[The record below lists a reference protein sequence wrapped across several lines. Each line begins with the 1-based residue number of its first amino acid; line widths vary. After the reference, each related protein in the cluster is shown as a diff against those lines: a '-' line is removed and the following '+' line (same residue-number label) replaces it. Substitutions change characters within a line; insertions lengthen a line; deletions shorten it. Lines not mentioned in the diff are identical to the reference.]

1 MLERILAFLDTRER
15 RLIAL
20 VSAILIISTTLL
32 LLLLNSDK
40 IRDRLEHH
48 EVQTLES
55 LVEGGKLVAICENST
70 LSYFKNK
77 NISLGYEYEIL
88 FHIAKQLNVKLEILT
103 FDNRKEMN
111 KALVA
116 GKGHIIADFRAMSS
130 SQGSDLIYTIPHTWS
145 HLSLIQRKPGKRDKN
160 PAPMLENIY
169 DLDGKTIHV
178 YQNSIAHKK
187 LKYFADEYAID
198 INIKALKSGRE
209 DLIEQVSKGEIEY
222 TVVEKEIM
230 LANNQLFTNLDY
242 SLQLSFPYRI
252 TFTLRNDAQ
261 EIRDTINS
269 LLTNFLETEQYANI
283 FAKYISNENKYFHR
297 RMSLLLLN
305 GVQISKIDAKIK
317 EEAKKIGWD
326 WRLICS
332 LIMQESRFEAYVTS
346 RQGTFGLMQ
355 FMPRTGAKYG
365 VFPNST
371 PEKQV
376 EGGLRYLGFL
386 QNMYADIEDPVQ
398 RSKFVLASYNAG
410 PAHILDAR
418 RLAAHFGEDNANWD
432 VVSKY
437 LLKLSEPEFY
447 NHEVVKSGAYN
458 ANHAIKYVKS
468 VMERFREYSEI
479 YPE

>member
-1 MLERILAFLDTRER
+1 MLEKILAFLDTRGR

-20 VSAILIISTTLL
+20 ISAILITSTTLL
-32 LLLLNSDK
+32 LLLLNSEN
-40 IRDRLEHH
+40 IRERLEHH
-48 EVQTLES
+48 EIQTVES
-55 LVEGGKLVAICENST
+55 LVKNGKLIAICENST

-77 NISLGYEYEIL
+77 NISLGYEYEML
-88 FHIAKQLNVKLEILT
+88 QHIAKQLNVKLEVLT
-103 FDNRKEMN
+103 FDSRKEMN
-111 KALVA
+111 KALLA
-116 GKGHIIADFRAMSS
+116 GKGHLIADFRAMSS
-130 SQGSDLIYTIPHTWS
+130 SYGSEFIHTIPHTWS

-160 PAPMLENIY
+160 PTPIIENIY

-198 INIKALKSGRE
+198 IKIKAINKSRE
-209 DLIEQVSKGEIEY
+209 ELIEQVANGAIEF

-230 LANNQLFTNLDY
+230 LANTQLYNNLDF

-252 TFTLRNDAQ
+252 AFTLRHDAA
-261 EIRDTINS
+261 EIRDTINTI
-269 LLTNFLETEQYANI
+269 LGNFLESEHYGRL

-297 RMSLLLLN
+297 RMNLLLLN

-365 VFPNST
+365 IYPNST
-371 PEKQV
+371 PEAQV
-376 EGGLRYLGFL
+376 EGGVKYLGFL
-386 QNMYADIEDPVQ
+386 QNMYSDISDPVQ

-410 PAHILDAR
+410 PAHVLDAR
-418 RLAAHFGEDNANWD
+418 RLAAHFGEDNTDWS

-437 LLKLSEPEFY
+437 MLKLDQPEFY

-458 ANHAIKYVKS
+458 ANHSLKYVQS
-468 VMERFREYSEI
+468 VINRFIEYSAT

>member
-1 MLERILAFLDTRER
+1 MLEKILAFLDTRER

-20 VSAILIISTTLL
+20 VSAILVISTSLL

-48 EVQTLES
+48 EIQTVSS
-55 LVEGGKLVAICENST
+55 LVNNGKLIAICENST

-88 FHIAKQLNVKLEILT
+88 HHIAKQLNVKLEILT

-111 KALVA
+111 KALLA
-116 GKGHIIADFRAMSS
+116 GKGHLIADFRAMSS

-145 HLSLIQRKPGKRDKN
+145 QLSLIQRKPTKKDKN
-160 PAPMLENIY
+160 PKPLLENIY

-187 LKYFADEYAID
+187 LKYFMDEYAIQ
-198 INIKALKSGRE
+198 INIKAVKTTRE
-209 DLIEQVSKGEIEY
+209 ELVEQVSNGEIEY

-230 LANNQLFTNLDY
+230 LANKQLYTNLDY
-242 SLQLSFPYRI
+242 ALQLSFPYRI
-252 TFTLRNDAQ
+252 AFTLRHDASQ
-261 EIRDTINS
+261 IRDTINV
-269 LLTNFLETEQYANI
+269 LLENFLETEQYSNL
-283 FAKYISNENKYFHR
+283 FAKYISNETKYFHR
-297 RMSLLLLN
+297 RMNLLLLN
-305 GVQISKIDAKIK
+305 GVQISKIDDKLK

-326 WRLICS
+326 WRLLSS
-332 LIMQESRFEAYVTS
+332 LIMQESRFEAYVAS

-371 PEKQV
+371 PEAQV
-376 EGGLRYLGFL
+376 EGGVKYLSHL
-386 QNMYADIEDPVQ
+386 QNMFADVEDPQ
-398 RSKFVLASYNAG
+398 ERCKFVLASYNGG
-410 PAHILDAR
+410 PAHVLDAR
-418 RLAAHFGEDNANWD
+418 RLAAHFDEDKTNWE

-437 LLKLSEPEFY
+437 LLKLSEPEFF
-447 NHEVVKSGAYN
+447 NMDMVKSGAYN
-458 ANHAIKYVKS
+458 ANHMLKYVQS
-468 VMERFREYSEI
+468 VTQRFHEYSEI
-479 YPE
+479 YPQ